1 MIPCVTH
8 LSARVYEEL
17 RGLARARLASER
29 PGHTL
34 QATALVHEAWLK
46 LMHQPGAAGAS
57 KAAFFAAAAQAMRQ
71 ILVDHARGKSRIR
84 RGGGG
89 GGGGDGDGGGGL
101 DSGRRRRQAIDLGDI
116 PAPSKSSAGTP
127 EEILALDEAI
137 CRLEQQ
143 EPLAAKVVT
152 VRFFAGLTV
161 AESAEALGVSER
173 TIKREWQFARA
184 WLYRELGL

>member
-1 MIPCVTH
+1 M
-8 LSARVYEEL
+8 
-17 RGLARARLASER
+17 
-29 PGHTL
+29 

-46 LMHQPGAAGAS
+46 LMHLPESATTS
-57 KAAFFAAAAQAMRQ
+57 KAAFFAVAAQAMRQ
-71 ILVDHARGKSRIR
+71 ILVDHSRGKSRIR
-84 RGGGG
+84 RGGAGR
-89 GGGGDGDGGGGL
+89 
-101 DSGRRRRQAIDLGDI
+101 SGREGDEGRGHRRQAVELGEI
-116 PAPSKSSAGTP
+116 PAPSKGGAGTP

-173 TIKREWQFARA
+173 TVKREWQFARA

>member
-1 MIPCVTH
+1 VAE
-8 LSARVYEEL
+8 LSANIYEEL
-17 RGLARARLASER
+17 RGLARARLASEN

-46 LMHQPGAAGAS
+46 LRHSPEAGAPAS
-57 KAAFFAAAAQAMRQ
+57 KAAFFAAAAGAMRQ
-71 ILVDHARGKSRIR
+71 ILVDHARGKSRVR

-89 GGGGDGDGGGGL
+89 GGGGAGEGAGH
-101 DSGRRRRQAIDLGDI
+101 RRVAMELGDI
-116 PAPSKSSAGTP
+116 PAPSRGDGGTP

-184 WLYRELGL
+184 WLYRELGH

>member
-1 MIPCVTH
+1 
-8 LSARVYEEL
+8 
-17 RGLARARLASER
+17 
-29 PGHTL
+29 
-34 QATALVHEAWLK
+34 
-46 LMHQPGAAGAS
+46 
-57 KAAFFAAAAQAMRQ
+57 MRQ

-89 GGGGDGDGGGGL
+89 G
-101 DSGRRRRQAIDLGDI
+101 RRREAVDIGDI
-116 PAPSKSSAGTP
+116 AASAPSGGSTRTP

>member
-1 MIPCVTH
+1 MIEYNPSHVTD
-8 LSARVYEEL
+8 LPAKVYDEL
-17 RGLARARLASER
+17 RVLARARLASER

-46 LMHQPGAAGAS
+46 LMHHPESAATS

-84 RGGGG
+84 RGGVRGG
-89 GGGGDGDGGGGL
+89 SGDE
-101 DSGRRRRQAIDLGDI
+101 GRGHRRQALELGNI
-116 PAPSKSSAGTP
+116 PASTRNTAGTP

-143 EPLAAKVVT
+143 EPLAARVVT

-161 AESAEALGVSER
+161 VESAEALGVSER

-184 WLYRELGL
+184 WLYRELGLGR

>member
-1 MIPCVTH
+1 VTD
-8 LSARVYEEL
+8 LPAKVYEEL

-46 LMHQPGAAGAS
+46 LMRRPDAGSGQAS

-71 ILVDHARGKSRIR
+71 ILVDHARGRSRIR

-89 GGGGDGDGGGGL
+89 DGDGGRGH
-101 DSGRRRRQAIDLGDI
+101 QHEVMELGDI
-116 PAPSKSSAGTP
+116 PAPERTTAGAP

-137 CRLEQQ
+137 HRLEQQ
-143 EPLAAKVVT
+143 DPLAAKVVIG
-152 VRFFAGLTV
+152 RFFAGLTV
-161 AESAEALGVSER
+161 AESAQALGVSER
-173 TIKREWQFARA
+173 TVKREWQFARA
-184 WLYRELGL
+184 WLYRELGLS